1 MEIIN
6 PEEPNMVFHPSS
18 LDSATFFVVAMAPL
32 GAGALPLLEAV
43 GKWYGARNMNPRK
56 SRTQM
61 AIICQLQR
69 NCTVGY
75 DHREQNEELYWKGT
89 SFAKPAV
96 FLEVLKQKRRL
107 PSWISMFWNV
117 GKHHPEK
124 SDTMVRARLSQTL
137 LPTVWAWTPTMR
149 ICCT

>member
-1 MEIIN
+1 
-6 PEEPNMVFHPSS
+6 MVC
-18 LDSATFFVVAMAPL
+18 D
-32 GAGALPLLEAV
+32 
-43 GKWYGARNMNPRK
+43 GARNMNPRK
-56 SRTQM
+56 NRTQM

-117 GKHHPEK
+117 GKHHPK
-124 SDTMVRARLSQTL
+124 SPTREEPDLARLCC